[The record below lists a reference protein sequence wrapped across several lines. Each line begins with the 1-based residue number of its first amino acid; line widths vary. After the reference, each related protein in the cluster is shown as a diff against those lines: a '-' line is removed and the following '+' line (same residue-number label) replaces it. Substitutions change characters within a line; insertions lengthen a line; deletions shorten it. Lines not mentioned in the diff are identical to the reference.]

1 MREPRDGELHP
12 IGEVL
17 AAVLQDGPDDVPI
30 IDAEGLEFVQK
41 ALDDYLTQGRALL
54 AAVDCV
60 LTAAHLLEVEKHAED
75 AARDLVALVDRKE
88 VIDALIAINKA
99 RDAERASAVAR
110 QADRFQQFTASESK
124 RRAPGTEPAD
134 EEAPDGAVKL
144 GNFHFPKRL

>member
-1 MREPRDGELHP
+1 MREPLTDELHP

-17 AAVLQDGPDDVPI
+17 AAVLQDGPDDIPF
-30 IDAEGLEFVQK
+30 IDAEGLGYVQK
-41 ALDDYLTQGRALL
+41 ALDEYLNQGRALL

-60 LTAAHLLEVEKHAED
+60 LTAAHLLEVEKQAED

-99 RDAERASAVAR
+99 RDAERANAVAR
-110 QADRFQQFTASESK
+110 TADRFQQFTASESK
-124 RRAPGTEPAD
+124 RKAPGAEPAAD
-134 EEAPDGAVKL
+134 EAPDGAVKL